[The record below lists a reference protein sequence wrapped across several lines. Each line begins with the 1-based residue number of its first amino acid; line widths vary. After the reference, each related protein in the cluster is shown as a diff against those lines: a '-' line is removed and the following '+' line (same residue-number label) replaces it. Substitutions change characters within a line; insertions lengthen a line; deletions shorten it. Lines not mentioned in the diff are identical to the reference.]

1 MNFDYSEDQLM
12 IQKMT
17 QDFAKK
23 EILPNINVWDEKQY
37 FPKELFKKA
46 GKQGLMGVLV
56 PEKFGGSGLGYEEYI
71 LVIKEISKVCG
82 AIGLSLAA
90 HNSLCV
96 NHLLK
101 FGNDNQKNKWLPKL
115 SSGQWIGAWGL
126 TEPNTGS
133 DAMRMKCVAE
143 QDGDYW
149 VINGSKNFITHGISG
164 DIIVVIVRTGD
175 LLDSHGMTAFAL
187 ERGTKGFLSGKKEN
201 KLGMRASETAE
212 VIFDNCRVH
221 KDNIIGNVGEGFIQS
236 MKILDGGRISI
247 GAMALGMAEGAL
259 EASISYSKEREQ
271 FGKPISKFQGISF
284 KLAEMATEIEASKML
299 LFKAAS
305 KMLSNSKDANYHSA
319 IAKFKASE
327 VAVSVANDAVQ
338 IFGGYG
344 YSKEYP
350 VEKFYRDSKLS
361 TIGEGTS
368 EIQKLVI
375 SRALLNN

>member
-1 MNFDYSEDQLM
+1 MNFDYSEQQLM
-12 IQKMT
+12 IQQMVE
-17 QDFAKK
+17 DFANK
-23 EILPNINVWDEKQY
+23 EIQPNINKWDEHQI
-37 FPKELFKKA
+37 FPIDLFKKA
-46 GKQGLMGVLV
+46 GDLGLMGVLV
-56 PEKFGGSGLGYEEYI
+56 PEKYGGAGLGYNEYI
-71 LVIKEISKVCG
+71 LIIEEISKVCG

-96 NHLLK
+96 NHILK
-101 FGNDNQKNKWLPKL
+101 FSSEKQKQKWLPKL
-115 SSGQWIGAWGL
+115 SSGEWIGSWGL

-143 QDGDYW
+143 KDGDYW
-149 VINGSKNFITHGISG
+149 VINGSKNFITHGISS

-175 LLDSHGMTAFAL
+175 LLDSHGMTAFAI
-187 ERGTKGFLSGKKEN
+187 ERGTEGFNAGKKED

-212 VIFDNCRVH
+212 VIFNNCRVH
-221 KDNIIGNVGEGFIQS
+221 EENIIGKIGEGFIQS

-247 GAMALGMAEGAL
+247 GAMALGMAEGAMN
-259 EASISYSKEREQ
+259 AAISYSKEREQ
-271 FGKPISKFQGISF
+271 FGKTISKFQGISF
-284 KLAEMATEIEASKML
+284 KLADMATEIEASRLL

-305 KMLSNSKDANYHSA
+305 QILNAKKSTYFSA
-319 IAKFKASE
+319 IAKYKASE
-327 VAVSVANDAVQ
+327 VAVSVSNQAVQ

-344 YSKEYP
+344 YVKDYP

-375 SRALLNN
+375 SRTLLNK

>member
-1 MNFDYSEDQLM
+1 MNFDYSEQQLM
-12 IQKMT
+12 IQQMVE
-17 QDFAKK
+17 DFANK
-23 EILPNINVWDEKQY
+23 EIQPNINKWDEHQI
-37 FPKELFKKA
+37 FPIDLFKKA
-46 GKQGLMGVLV
+46 GDLGLMGVLV
-56 PEKFGGSGLGYEEYI
+56 PEKYGGAGLGYNEYI
-71 LVIKEISKVCG
+71 LIIEEISKVCG

-96 NHLLK
+96 NHILK
-101 FGNDNQKNKWLPKL
+101 FSSESQKQKWLPKL
-115 SSGQWIGAWGL
+115 SSGEWIGSWGL

-143 QDGDYW
+143 KDGDYW
-149 VINGSKNFITHGISG
+149 VINGSKNFITHGISS

-175 LLDSHGMTAFAL
+175 LLDSHGITAFAI
-187 ERGTKGFLSGKKEN
+187 ERGTEGFIAGKKED

-212 VIFDNCRVH
+212 VIFNNCRVH
-221 KDNIIGNVGEGFIQS
+221 EENIIGKIGEGFIQS

-247 GAMALGMAEGAL
+247 GAMALGMAEGAMN
-259 EASISYSKEREQ
+259 AAISYSKEREQ
-271 FGKPISKFQGISF
+271 FGKTISKFQGISF
-284 KLAEMATEIEASKML
+284 KLADMATEIEASRLL

-305 KMLSNSKDANYHSA
+305 QILNAKKSSYFSA
-319 IAKFKASE
+319 IAKYKASE
-327 VAVSVANDAVQ
+327 VAVSVSNQAVQ

-344 YSKEYP
+344 YVKDYP

-375 SRALLNN
+375 SRILLNK